1 MSSYKP
7 RTIQDIMVLINSKFS
22 KDIENHPVLRTI
34 IDTQFDQ
41 YSYYYHMW
49 LLIIYVTFFCIPFIL
64 QLDFEEKKAVIGCN
78 ISCLSVCI
86 GLLSILF
93 NDYRFGR
100 YKKFSEIFN
109 LMTTINVGQYLIY
122 ICYFFWRINHADQI
136 VLPND
141 PEHLHF
147 QRETILALVHFYII
161 LGMIFKIMDII

>member
-1 MSSYKP
+1 
-7 RTIQDIMVLINSKFS
+7 MVLINSKFS

-49 LLIIYVTFFCIPFIL
+49 LLIIYVIFFCIPFIL
-64 QLDFEEKKAVIGCN
+64 QLDFDDHKLVIGCN

-100 YKKFSEIFN
+100 YKKFSEILN
-109 LMTTINVGQYLIY
+109 LMTIINVG
-122 ICYFFWRINHADQI
+122 
-136 VLPND
+136 
-141 PEHLHF
+141 
-147 QRETILALVHFYII
+147 
-161 LGMIFKIMDII
+161 